1 MNQLDILE
9 LAAKAAGWE
18 SRRYT
23 VRDLTVP
30 HVRAHPDNAWRHF
43 DSLTSASD
51 ALELAAAARI
61 DMLHSGDFA
70 AAYAG
75 TGAFRQFAHD
85 DISESA
91 DSHNPHDER
100 TRAICRAL
108 TECAAKIGRDI
119 GEPWWRTL

>member
-23 VRDLTVP
+23 VRDLTVL
-30 HVRAHPDNAWRHF
+30 HVRAHRDDAWRHF
-43 DSLTSASD
+43 DSFASAGD

-61 DMLHSGDFA
+61 DMHHGGDFA
-70 AAYAG
+70 GAYAG
-75 TGAFRQFAHD
+75 TGAFRQFSHD
-85 DISESA
+85 DIS
-91 DSHNPHDER
+91 DSSDYRNPHGER
-100 TRAICRAL
+100 MRAMRRAL